1 LHERVYGHSGPLGL
15 VFTAVC
21 IVPGLAVLIRRLH
34 DIGRSGWWA
43 AERIVSYAIILAG
56 GSVAEFMTQLKSLPA
71 ALRIIAGVLY
81 IGLAFTVLIFTV
93 QPGTEGP
100 NRFGSDPYGP
110 DELEE
115 VFA

>member
-1 LHERVYGHSGPLGL
+1 M
-15 VFTAVC
+15 
-21 IVPGLAVLIRRLH
+21 
-34 DIGRSGWWA
+34 
-43 AERIVSYAIILAG
+43 SYAIILAG